1 MAAPWQQA
9 KANFSL
15 LSSEKS
21 AAADKVL
28 QPRKVVYG
36 LVAEKVRKKNE
47 KNKKSREKLVYGFS
61 VRFAI
66 QLKIQLENQ

>member
-1 MAAPWQQA
+1 MYPARSPCLQVAAPWQQA
-9 KANFSL
+9 TANFSL

-21 AAADKVL
+21 AAEDKVL

-47 KNKKSREKLVYGFS
+47 KKQKKVEKS
-61 VRFAI
+61 
-66 QLKIQLENQ
+66 